1 MGTIDIG
8 KYPDE
13 VKDIFG
19 NVNGTPSIKDTIK
32 WQFFGKI
39 IKIWVILYD
48 LSVQFIL
55 YCVILNRDKIALPD
69 RTDGGLFSSIED
81 YNGPIVSADIVTEA
95 LTVHLQE
102 VLAKENSRRRRSI
115 IDQLMVLEQAA
126 EETTDPDWLIE
137 TDIDIGQVEY
147 LL

>member
-1 MGTIDIG
+1 MTA
-8 KYPDE
+8 
-13 VKDIFG
+13 
-19 NVNGTPSIKDTIK
+19 S
-32 WQFFGKI
+32 WQKTS
-39 IKIWVILYD
+39 KYD
-48 LSVQFIL
+48 LSVRFIL
-55 YCVILNRDKIALPD
+55 YRDKIALPD

-126 EETTDPDWLIE
+126 AVETSDPDWLIE

>member
-1 MGTIDIG
+1 
-8 KYPDE
+8 
-13 VKDIFG
+13 
-19 NVNGTPSIKDTIK
+19 
-32 WQFFGKI
+32 
-39 IKIWVILYD
+39 
-48 LSVQFIL
+48 
-55 YCVILNRDKIALPD
+55 
-69 RTDGGLFSSIED
+69 
-81 YNGPIVSADIVTEA
+81 